1 MNNNKLKN
9 LTMEQT
15 KMINDQ
21 ILKSNLSKS
30 YTINSIDANTLIESD
45 PNNIVQNVFNE
56 LKNLPENILENL
68 GEITIDFKYQLVP
81 DVQVKFKK

>member
-9 LTMEQT
+9 LTKEQI

-21 ILKSNLSKS
+21 ILKPNSSNS
-30 YTINSIDANTLIESD
+30 YTINPIDADTLTESD

-68 GEITIDFKYQLVP
+68 GEITINFKYQLVP
-81 DVQVKFKK
+81 GVQVKFKK

>member
-21 ILKSNLSKS
+21 ILKSNSSKS